1 MESRDKKVH
10 LTGTFP
16 WWYKSRHPEAQQPKK
31 HSSAGNGF
39 DKILEHER
47 SRIREELEHGLKI
60 PAKAKRN

>member
-1 MESRDKKVH
+1 MESRDRKVN
-10 LTGTFP
+10 LTGMAPYYFD
-16 WWYKSRHPEAQQPKK
+16 KREIQQPKK
-31 HSSAGNGF
+31 QSSADEEGF